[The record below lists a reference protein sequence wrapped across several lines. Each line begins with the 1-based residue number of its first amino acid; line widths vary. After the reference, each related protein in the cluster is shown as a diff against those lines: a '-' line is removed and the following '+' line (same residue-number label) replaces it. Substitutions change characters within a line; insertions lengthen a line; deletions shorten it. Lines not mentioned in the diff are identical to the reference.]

1 MKTNKF
7 LAFLLVLLLCF
18 STAGCGGAAQT
29 SAGVNTLRIGNT
41 QDIDT
46 LNPLSSELM
55 IGFEVFL
62 LVYDPLVRY
71 DENYEPVGSL
81 AESWET
87 SGDGMTWTFHLR
99 EGVKWHDGE
108 PFTSEDV
115 KFTYDLMI
123 NNEQGYMYNSY
134 LSGITG
140 VECPDDKTVVIT
152 TDAPKAN
159 MLMNTTP
166 ILPQHIW
173 SGVAAEELG
182 TYPNDTPVGTGP
194 FKFDSYSTGVVKL
207 VKNDAYF
214 GTVPSIDECI
224 FISYSNTDTMAQALS
239 IGEIDAA
246 MNLSPTQKKQLE
258 ADKNVSIISGQIP
271 GFTQIGINVW
281 ADPESGGN
289 PLLRDKAVRQ
299 AIEYAID
306 KQKIIDMVYAGEGTE
321 GTTLLNPGQYYH
333 YEPAVSELRSY
344 STDKAGALL
353 DQAGYKDTDGDGIR
367 EDDSGNKL
375 EFRLISIADNVEE
388 VKMGQMIVSD
398 CQKAGIGI
406 ISETMDD
413 GALTDEIYAGTYDMF
428 IWGWGGDLD
437 PSVMLAILKTDE
449 IGNLNETYF
458 SNPRY
463 DELFQQ
469 QLNLIDEKER
479 QAAVFEMQKIAY
491 EEAPYII
498 MLYDNNL
505 QAIRSD
511 RWTGFKQIPSDT
523 GLYFMSL
530 NFDNYINVKPAAA
543 E

>member
-1 MKTNKF
+1 MKRKYLACF
-7 LAFLLVLLLCF
+7 LSLLLCI
-18 STAGCGGAAQT
+18 SLAGCGGGAQPAEGMT
-29 SAGVNTLRIGNT
+29 SFRIGNT

-71 DENYEPVGSL
+71 DENYEPVGCL
-81 AESWET
+81 AETWST
-87 SGDGMTWTFHLR
+87 SDDGLTWTFNLR
-99 EGVKWHDGE
+99 EGVSWHDGE

-123 NNEQGYMYNSY
+123 ENEQGYMYNAY
-134 LSGITG
+134 LSGITDIQ
-140 VECPDDKTVVIT
+140 CPDEKTVVIT

-166 ILPQHIW
+166 ILPKHIW
-173 SGVAAEELG
+173 SEIPPEELG
-182 TYPNDTPVGTGP
+182 IYPNSNPVGTGP
-194 FKFDSYSTGVVKL
+194 FKFGSYSTGVVKL
-207 VKNDAYF
+207 VKNNDYF
-214 GTVPSIDECI
+214 GTKPTIDDCI
-224 FISYSNTDTMAQALS
+224 FIAYSNTDTMAQALS

-246 MNLSPTQKKQLE
+246 MNLSPTQKKQME
-258 ADKNVSIISGQIP
+258 QDKNIKFISGQIP
-271 GFTQIGINVW
+271 GFTQIGINLW
-281 ADPESGGN
+281 TDPESGGN
-289 PLLRDKAVRQ
+289 PLLRDKAIRH

-306 KQKIIDMVYAGEGTE
+306 KHKIIEMVYAGEGTE

-333 YEPAVSELRSY
+333 YKPADGEMRSY
-344 STDKAGALL
+344 NVQKANALL

-367 EDDSGNKL
+367 EDANGNKL
-375 EFRLISIADNVEE
+375 EFRLITIADNVEE
-388 VKMGQMIVSD
+388 VKAGQMIASD
-398 CQKAGIGI
+398 CKKAGIGI
-406 ISETMDD
+406 ITETMDD
-413 GALTDEIYAGTYDMF
+413 GALADEIYAGTYDMF

-437 PSVMLAILKTDE
+437 PSVMLAILTTEE
-449 IGNLNETYF
+449 IGNLNETFF

-463 DELFQQ
+463 DELYQE
-469 QLNLIDEKER
+469 QLNLIDEQER

-498 MLYDNNL
+498 LVYDNNL

-511 RWTGFKQIPSDT
+511 RWTGFKQIPAST
-523 GLYFMSL
+523 GLFFMNL
-530 NFDNYINVKPAAA
+530 IFDNYINMKPVAA